1 MAKRIIDGKTYNTE
15 TATRIAAAEQY
26 PEDRARFDELYQT
39 RHGAY
44 FRYHGDYSATD
55 PTTGFLEVVEP
66 LTPPEAQKWMERHAS
81 AGLIEK
87 HFGEQPEAGEA
98 ESRVT
103 VRIPDALKTGI
114 EAVAAAN
121 KQSLNAWIMRCV
133 EGCAMHQAES
143 PPKPRVVRRG
153 YKFTGPDADRN
164 SYIYGLFRLGARIDL
179 LASACGLTLPE
190 AEQIVAEGNGGT
202 LPSIYFDGNGDV
214 ARPPAP
220 E

>member
-15 TATRIAAAEQY
+15 TATRIAAVEQP
-26 PEDRARFDELYQT
+26 PEDQGLFDELYQT

-55 PTTGFLEVVEP
+55 PATGFLETVEP
-66 LTPPEAQKWMERHAS
+66 LTPSEAQKWMELHAL
-81 AGLIEK
+81 ADLIEK

-103 VRIPDALKTGI
+103 VRIPDALKNRI
-114 EAVAAAN
+114 EAMAVAN

-133 EGCAMHQAES
+133 ESCAMHQAES
-143 PPKPRVVRRG
+143 PLKPLVQRG
-153 YKFTGPDADRN
+153 HKFTGPDADRN
-164 SYIYGLFRLGARIDL
+164 SHIYGLFRLGVPLDR

-190 AEQIVAEGNGGT
+190 AEQIIAEGNGGK
-202 LPSIYFDGNGDV
+202 LPSVYFDGSGDFV
-214 ARPPAP
+214 RLPAP